1 MNSIDEK
8 LPHARELAF
17 RPSMALICL
26 IDYLL
31 ILFIVLT
38 AALSASVIFTNDFRT
53 PASNTGSTVSNP

>member
-8 LPHARELAF
+8 LPHAREVAVQAKHGLD
-17 RPSMALICL
+17 L